1 MKSITVKPQ
10 QAQSERERVVLKV
23 MVKKKFSWPF
33 QILREVKKSAKTQN
47 QRTKNE
53 KGKKEQKCT
62 HTYTHT
68 QMLSSTS
75 CWGLGQCCGECPDS
89 AASSGEGWK
98 MESRLGLGERGV
110 KVPGEQYQLQGG
122 RGRKW
127 TLLLILKNQKFDK
140 AISLLI
146 ASSSYWHPP
155 HIWAR
160 GQHGWLF
167 IQQASVAGAKK
178 AGLPAWSFW
187 WNRLTKYYKFCSKMV
202 APSHHTAT

>member
-1 MKSITVKPQ
+1 MSTAATYEIYYCEAAAGTEWEKKSCAESHGEKKNLMAFPNSSRGKKVSQDTK
-10 QAQSERERVVLKV
+10 SE
-23 MVKKKFSWPF
+23 KKKW
-33 QILREVKKSAKTQN
+33 EGEK
-47 QRTKNE
+47 RTE
-53 KGKKEQKCT
+53 M
-62 HTYTHT
+62 HTHT

-75 CWGLGQCCGECPDS
+75 CWGWGQCCGECPDS
-89 AASSGEGWK
+89 AASSREGWK

-127 TLLLILKNQKFDK
+127 TLLLILKNQKLDK

-146 ASSSYWHPP
+146 ASSSCWHPS

-167 IQQASVAGAKK
+167 I
-178 AGLPAWSFW
+178 
-187 WNRLTKYYKFCSKMV
+187 
-202 APSHHTAT
+202 